1 MWEQENIW
9 DLESMC
15 SEKLYVNLETVL
27 MELNND
33 SNYVLGPQVE
43 LHVQK

>member
-1 MWEQENIW
+1 MWEQENIL
-9 DLESMC
+9 DLECMC

-33 SNYVLGPQVE
+33 IAIMCWVPR
-43 LHVQK
+43 